1 MAELITILLFLCGLL
16 VTIVTNSSSL
26 IALTFGLICF
36 IGYALYKKHSIK
48 SILKMLLDGV
58 KTVKMLLLIFA
69 FIGMLTAVWRSGGTI
84 AYIIYNAVSFVN
96 PKYFI
101 VCTFLLCSIMSF
113 VTGTSFGTVG
123 TMGVVC
129 MTIAKSIGIN
139 PVIVSGAVLSGI
151 YFGDRCSPMSS
162 SALLVCEITETD
174 IYKNIKLMVK
184 TSLVPF
190 ILTCILYVFSASNSA
205 ASIDMKTVQIY
216 NDNFNLSL
224 ITLIPAILIVICS
237 IFKVNVKVTMISSIL
252 TGVISSLFIQNMSLA
267 QIVKCLLFGYES
279 KNADIALLLNGG
291 GIFSMIDV
299 ALIVM
304 ISSTYY
310 TLFNETGLLNSL
322 KDGITKMSN
331 IITPFGSVALTG
343 LLTNVL
349 SCNQTLATLLT
360 CQMNDE
366 VIKDK
371 QEMAIA
377 LENTAVIMCALVPW
391 SIAAAV
397 PLATIGAPSASLLY
411 AFYLYLIP
419 LWNFL
424 VGIIKTIKDN
434 SEETLAYS
442 N

>member
-16 VTIVTNSSSL
+16 VTIVTSSSSF

-36 IGYALYKKHSIK
+36 ICYALYKKHSIK
-48 SILKMLLDGV
+48 NILKMLLDGV

-84 AYIIYNAVSFVN
+84 AYIIYNAVEIIN

-101 VCTFLLCSIMSF
+101 LCTFLLCSVMSF
-113 VTGTSFGTVG
+113 ITGTSFGTVG

-129 MTIAKSIGIN
+129 MTIAKSIGLN
-139 PVIVSGAVLSGI
+139 PVIVGGAVLSGI

-162 SALLVCEITETD
+162 SALLVCEITDTD
-174 IYKNIKLMVK
+174 IYKNIKLMIK

-190 ILTCILYVFSASNSA
+190 ILTCVFYVFLPSSSTE
-205 ASIDMKTVQIY
+205 SIDMRSVQIY
-216 NDNFNLSL
+216 NDNFNLSIL
-224 ITLIPAILIVICS
+224 TLIPAVLIIICS
-237 IFKVNVKVTMISSIL
+237 IFKVNVKLTMISSIL
-252 TGVISSLFIQNMSLA
+252 TGILSSLFIQNMSLVET
-267 QIVKCLLFGYES
+267 VKCLLFGYES
-279 KNADIALLLNGG
+279 KNYDIALLLNGG

-304 ISSTYY
+304 ISSTYF
-310 TLFNETGLLNSL
+310 TIFNETGLLNNL
-322 KDGITKMSN
+322 KDGITKMST
-331 IITPFGSVALTG
+331 IITPFGAVLVTG

-366 VIKDK
+366 VITDK

-377 LENTAVIMCALVPW
+377 LENTAVIICALVPW

-411 AFYLYLIP
+411 TFYLYLIP

-424 VGIIKTIKDN
+424 VGVVKTVKNN
-434 SEETLAYS
+434 SEEKLAYS